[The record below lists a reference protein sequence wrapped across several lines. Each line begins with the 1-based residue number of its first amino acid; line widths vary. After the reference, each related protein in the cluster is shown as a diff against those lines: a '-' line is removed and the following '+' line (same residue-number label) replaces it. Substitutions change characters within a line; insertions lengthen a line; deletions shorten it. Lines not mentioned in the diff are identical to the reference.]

1 MNYKELMDTY
11 YQGIH
16 GGTLPLEA
24 ATYVKRES
32 DEELYNFCH
41 SRSNVAHVL
50 AARQMGKSSLM
61 VRVASR
67 LEQDGM
73 IAVQVNLQQ
82 LGLEQNGSPEQLY
95 PSLLWEI
102 EKSLQPHLGRSI
114 RQDLKAFLAEVPMEV
129 APGLRFRE
137 GLQFLL
143 TEAVEEFQTLVI
155 FLDEIQQLIY
165 WKLQNSFLGFL
176 KAIAGDPIFAQV
188 KFVVLGVARP
198 PDILTDSQF
207 AFNAAYP
214 VELKGLSGDCSPLLK
229 GLQNV
234 SEHPDAVLQEIL
246 SWTGGKPFL
255 TQLLCDFAAQEL
267 RNVQPDELPGK
278 IEHLVNTH
286 LVEDWRKRDRQSHF
300 QEIER
305 WFKNGYTGVQDRQ
318 KTLKLY
324 SGLLKR
330 RKPEPF
336 SHCPE
341 DFSLIVSGLA
351 EKKRDGMLV
360 VANRIYE
367 QVFDSDWIETTQA
380 YLKNLE
386 GDFMPSA
393 KVLNRD
399 VYILID
405 QSATMDKV
413 DPGKSASRWDL
424 LAENVQGDV
433 RNLMRDRNGR
443 KVCDAITLYLFS
455 RDRQGR
461 KFEIDANSDL
471 KATVFDENFPD
482 ANTFISKTLEA
493 CLQDWKQKP
502 KTEANNNGAF
512 ILIYTDGMLD
522 DRPNFEKQIR
532 RISEELEDSGYLK
545 IFMIGVGDDVKSN
558 IQPFL
563 NLDFNLSQNKNNVF
577 VFDLVDEIEDIF
589 ELLDR
594 QLSQD
599 PAEAVPEWVK
609 RDHPDWYQQYQEFQR
624 NKS

>member
-1 MNYKELMDTY
+1 MKYKDTMNTY
-11 YQGIH
+11 YQGVH

-61 VRVASR
+61 VRVANR

-73 IAVQVNLQQ
+73 ISVQVNLQQ

-102 EKSLQPHLGRSI
+102 EKSLQPQLGHSI

-143 TEAVEEFQTLVI
+143 TEALEESQTLVI

-165 WKLQNSFLGFL
+165 WNLQNSFLGFL

-229 GLQNV
+229 GLQDV
-234 SEHPDAVLQEIL
+234 SEDPQSVLQEIL

-255 TQLLCDFAAQEL
+255 TQLLCDFAAQKL
-267 RNVQPDELPGK
+267 RNVQPDELPQE

-305 WFKNGYTGVQDRQ
+305 WFKNGYTAVADRKKALQ
-318 KTLKLY
+318 LY
-324 SGLLKR
+324 SNLLQR
-330 RKPEPF
+330 RQPEVF
-336 SHCPE
+336 SHGPE

-351 EKKRDGMLV
+351 EKRDGMLV
-360 VANRIYE
+360 IANRIYE

-380 YLKNLE
+380 YLRNLE
-386 GDFMPSA
+386 GGFMPSS
-393 KVLNRD
+393 KLCNRD

-413 DPGKSASRWDL
+413 DPGKSASRWEL

-433 RNLMRDRNGR
+433 SNLMRDRLGR
-443 KVCDAITLYLFS
+443 KVCETVTLYLFS
-455 RDRQGR
+455 RDRAGK
-461 KFEIDANSDL
+461 KFCIDANSDL
-471 KATVFDENFPD
+471 KANVFDENFP
-482 ANTFISKTLEA
+482 ASNTFIAKTFFA
-493 CLQDWKQKP
+493 CIQDWKQSL
-502 KTEANNNGAF
+502 KTEANRNGAF
-512 ILIYTDGMLD
+512 ILIYTDGMFD
-522 DRPNFEKQIR
+522 DRPDFEKQVR
-532 RISEELEDSGYLK
+532 QLSDELENEESLK
-545 IFMIGVGDDVKSN
+545 IFMIGVGDDIKSN
-558 IQPFL
+558 VKPFL
-563 NLDFNLSQNKNNVF
+563 DLDFNLSQNKNNIF
-577 VFDLVDEIEDIF
+577 VFDLADEMDDII

-594 QLSQD
+594 QLPQD
-599 PAEAVPEWVK
+599 PAKAVPEWVK
-609 RDHPDWYQQYQEFQR
+609 RDYPDWYQQYLEFQR

>member
-1 MNYKELMDTY
+1 MKYKELMDTY
-11 YQGIH
+11 YQGVH

-61 VRVASR
+61 VRVANR

-73 IAVQVNLQQ
+73 ISIQVNLQQ
-82 LGLEQNGSPEQLY
+82 LGLEGNGSPEQLY

-114 RQDLKAFLAEVPMEV
+114 RQELKAFLAEIPLEV

-143 TEAVEEFQTLVI
+143 TEAVGESQTLVI

-176 KAIAGDPIFAQV
+176 KAIAGDPIFGQV

-214 VELKGLSGDCSPLLK
+214 VELKGLSGDCSPLLN
-229 GLQNV
+229 GLQDV
-234 SEHPDAVLQEIL
+234 SKNPQAVLQEIL

-255 TQLLCDFAAQEL
+255 TQLLCDLAAQEL
-267 RNVQPDELPGK
+267 RNVQPDTLPEQ

-286 LVEDWRKRDRQSHF
+286 LVQDWRKRDRQSHF

-305 WFKNGYTGVQDRQ
+305 WFKNGYTEVQDRK

-324 SGLLKR
+324 SNLLRR

-351 EKKRDGMLV
+351 EKQDGMLV

-367 QVFDSDWIETTQA
+367 QVFDADWIEATTA
-380 YLKNLE
+380 YLRTLE
-386 GDFMPSA
+386 GEFMTSA
-393 KVLNRD
+393 KVFNRD

-413 DPGKSASRWDL
+413 DPGKPKSRWEL
-424 LAENVQGDV
+424 LAENVQGDIN
-433 RNLMRDRNGR
+433 NLMRDRNGR
-443 KVCDAITLYLFS
+443 KVCDTINLYLFS
-455 RDRQGR
+455 RNRKGR
-461 KFEIDANSDL
+461 KFSIDANSNI
-471 KATVFDENFPD
+471 KANVFEENFPD
-482 ANTFISKTLEA
+482 ANTFISKTLAA
-493 CLQDWKQKP
+493 CIQDWTQVS
-502 KTEANNNGAF
+502 KTEANQNGAF

-522 DRPNFEKQIR
+522 DRPDFEKQVR
-532 RISEELEDSGYLK
+532 QISDELNDTNELK
-545 IFMIGVGDDVKSN
+545 IFMIGVGEDVKIN
-558 IQPFL
+558 VKPFL
-563 NLDFNLSQNKNNVF
+563 DLDFNLSRNKNNIF
-577 VFDLVDEIEDIF
+577 VFDLADEMEDIM

-594 QLSQD
+594 QLSGN
-599 PAEAVPEWVK
+599 PAEAVPEWVQ
-609 RDHPDWYQQYQEFQR
+609 RDYSDWYQKYLEFQK

>member
-1 MNYKELMDTY
+1 M
-11 YQGIH
+11 
-16 GGTLPLEA
+16 
-24 ATYVKRES
+24 
-32 DEELYNFCH
+32 
-41 SRSNVAHVL
+41 
-50 AARQMGKSSLM
+50 
-61 VRVASR
+61 
-67 LEQDGM
+67 
-73 IAVQVNLQQ
+73 
-82 LGLEQNGSPEQLY
+82 
-95 PSLLWEI
+95 
-102 EKSLQPHLGRSI
+102 
-114 RQDLKAFLAEVPMEV
+114 
-129 APGLRFRE
+129 
-137 GLQFLL
+137 
-143 TEAVEEFQTLVI
+143 
-155 FLDEIQQLIY
+155 
-165 WKLQNSFLGFL
+165 
-176 KAIAGDPIFAQV
+176 
-188 KFVVLGVARP
+188 
-198 PDILTDSQF
+198 
-207 AFNAAYP
+207 
-214 VELKGLSGDCSPLLK
+214 
-229 GLQNV
+229 
-234 SEHPDAVLQEIL
+234 
-246 SWTGGKPFL
+246 
-255 TQLLCDFAAQEL
+255 
-267 RNVQPDELPGK
+267 
-278 IEHLVNTH
+278 
-286 LVEDWRKRDRQSHF
+286 EDWRKRDRQSHF

-351 EKKRDGMLV
+351 EKRDGMLV

>member
-1 MNYKELMDTY
+1 MDTY
-11 YQGIH
+11 YQGVH

-24 ATYVKRES
+24 ATYVTREA
-32 DEELYNFCH
+32 DEEVYKFCH

-61 VRVASR
+61 VRVANR
-67 LEQDGM
+67 LERDGM
-73 IAVQVNLQQ
+73 ISVQVNLQQ

-102 EKSLQPHLGRSI
+102 EKSLQPQLGHSI
-114 RQDLKAFLAEVPMEV
+114 RQELKAFLAEVPMEV

-143 TEAVEEFQTLVI
+143 TEALEESQTLVI

-165 WKLQNSFLGFL
+165 WNLQNSFLGFL

-229 GLQNV
+229 GLQDV
-234 SEHPDAVLQEIL
+234 SEDPQSVLQEIL

-255 TQLLCDFAAQEL
+255 TQLLCDFAAQKL
-267 RNVQPDELPGK
+267 RNVQPDKLPQE

-305 WFKNGYTGVQDRQ
+305 WFKNGYTGVQDRK
-318 KTLKLY
+318 KTIKLY
-324 SGLLKR
+324 SNLLKR

-351 EKKRDGMLV
+351 EKRDGMLV
-360 VANRIYE
+360 IANRIYE
-367 QVFDSDWIETTQA
+367 QVFDLDWIETTTA
-380 YLKNLE
+380 YLRTLE
-386 GDFMPSA
+386 GEFMTSD
-393 KVLNRD
+393 KVFNRD

-405 QSATMDKV
+405 QSATMDKT
-413 DPGKSASRWDL
+413 DLGKPDSRWKL

-433 RNLMRDRNGR
+433 NNLMRDRKGR
-443 KVCDAITLYLFS
+443 KVCSQLVAYLFS
-455 RDRQGR
+455 RDREGQQFVIGENPDM
-461 KFEIDANSDL
+461 KASVFEGH
-471 KATVFDENFPD
+471 PD
-482 ANTFISKTLEA
+482 SNTFIGKTFAA
-493 CLQDWKQKP
+493 CIQDWKQKP
-502 KTEANNNGAF
+502 QTEANKNGAF

-522 DRPNFEKQIR
+522 DRPTFEKQVR
-532 RISEELEDSGYLK
+532 QLADELDNEEYLK
-545 IFMIGVGDDVKSN
+545 IIMIGVGDDVRSN
-558 IQPFL
+558 VEPFL
-563 NLDFNLSQNKNNVF
+563 NLDFNLSQKKNNIF
-577 VFDLVDEIEDIF
+577 VFDLVDEMEDIMD
-589 ELLDR
+589 LLDR
-594 QLSQD
+594 QLSKD
-599 PAEAVPEWVK
+599 PAQTVPKWVQ

-624 NKS
+624 NKNKS

>member
-1 MNYKELMDTY
+1 MDTY

-351 EKKRDGMLV
+351 EKRDGMLV

>member
-351 EKKRDGMLV
+351 EKRDGMLV

>member
-1 MNYKELMDTY
+1 MKYKELMDTY
-11 YQGIH
+11 YQGVH

-61 VRVASR
+61 VRVARR

-114 RQDLKAFLAEVPMEV
+114 RQELKAFLDEIPLEV

-165 WKLQNSFLGFL
+165 WKLQDSFLGFL
-176 KAIAGDPIFAQV
+176 KAIAGEPMFAQV

-198 PDILTDSQF
+198 PDILTNSQF

-234 SEHPDAVLQEIL
+234 SENPEAVLQEIL
-246 SWTGGKPFL
+246 GWTGGKPFL

-267 RNVQPDELPGK
+267 RNVQPEELPEK

-286 LVEDWRKRDRQSHF
+286 LVQDWRKRDRQSHF

-305 WFKNGYTGVQDRQ
+305 WFKNGYTGVPDRK
-318 KTLKLY
+318 KTIKLY
-324 SGLLKR
+324 SKLLKGG
-330 RKPEPF
+330 KPEPF

-351 EKKRDGMLV
+351 EKRDGMLV
-360 VANRIYE
+360 IANRIYE

-386 GDFMPSA
+386 GEFMPSA
-393 KVLNRD
+393 KIFNRD

-405 QSATMDKV
+405 QSGTMGHTDS
-413 DPGKSASRWDL
+413 GKSASRWEL
-424 LAENVQGDV
+424 LAENVEGDV
-433 RNLMRDRNGR
+433 RNLMRNSDGC
-443 KVCDAITLYLFS
+443 KVCETITLYLFS
-455 RDRQGR
+455 RNRQGN
-461 KFEIDANSDL
+461 KFEIDANSKL
-471 KATVFDENFPD
+471 KATIFGENMPD
-482 ANTFISKTLEA
+482 ANTFIAKTLEA
-493 CLQDWKQKP
+493 CIQDWKQKP
-502 KTEANNNGAF
+502 KTEANKNGAF

-522 DRPNFEKQIR
+522 DRTNFEKQVR
-532 RISEELEDSGYLK
+532 QLSEELENEEDLK
-545 IFMIGVGDDVKSN
+545 IIMIGVGDDVKSN
-558 IQPFL
+558 VKPFL
-563 NLDFNLSQNKNNVF
+563 DLDFNLSQSKNNIF
-577 VFDLVDEIEDIF
+577 VFDLADEMEDII

-599 PAEAVPEWVK
+599 PAKAVRDWVK
-609 RDHPDWYQQYQEFQR
+609 REHPDWYQQYQEFQR

>member
-1 MNYKELMDTY
+1 MKYKELIDTY
-11 YQGIH
+11 YQGVH

-32 DEELYNFCH
+32 DEELYTFCH

-61 VRVASR
+61 VRIANR

-73 IAVQVNLQQ
+73 ISVQVNLQQ
-82 LGLEQNGSPEQLY
+82 LGLEGNGSPEQLY

-102 EKSLQPHLGRSI
+102 EKSLQPRLGRSI
-114 RQDLKAFLAEVPMEV
+114 RQELKAFLAEIPLQV
-129 APGLRFRE
+129 APGLQFRE

-143 TEAVEEFQTLVI
+143 TEAVGESQTLVI

-229 GLQNV
+229 GLQDV
-234 SEHPDAVLQEIL
+234 SEDPQAVLQEIL
-246 SWTGGKPFL
+246 RWTGGKPFL
-255 TQLLCDFAAQEL
+255 TQLLCDFAAQKL
-267 RNVQPDELPGK
+267 RNVRIDTLPEN
-278 IEHLVNTH
+278 IEHLVNAY
-286 LVEDWRKRDRQSHF
+286 LVQDWRKHDHQSHF

-305 WFKNGYTGVQDRQ
+305 WFKNGYTAVEDRK

-324 SGLLKR
+324 SDLLKGG
-330 RKPEPF
+330 KPEPF

-341 DFSLIVSGLA
+341 DFSLIVSGLV
-351 EKKRDGMLV
+351 EKRDGMLV
-360 VANRIYE
+360 IANRIYE

-380 YLKNLE
+380 YFKNLE
-386 GDFMPSA
+386 GEFMPSA
-393 KVLNRD
+393 KMYNRD

-405 QSATMDKV
+405 QSATMDQV
-413 DPGKSASRWDL
+413 DPGKSRSRWQL
-424 LAENVQGDV
+424 LSENVQGDV
-433 RNLMRDRNGR
+433 KNLMRNRNGR
-443 KVCDAITLYLFS
+443 KVCDTATLYLFS
-455 RDRQGR
+455 RDRKGR
-461 KFEIDANSDL
+461 KFSIDANSNI
-471 KATVFDENFPD
+471 KVNVFDENFPD
-482 ANTFISKTLEA
+482 ANTFITKTFAA
-493 CLQDWKQKP
+493 CIEDWKQAP
-502 KTEANNNGAF
+502 KTEANKNGAF

-522 DRPNFEKQIR
+522 DRPNFEKQVR
-532 RISEELEDSGYLK
+532 QLSEELENEEYLK
-545 IFMIGVGDDVKSN
+545 IIMIGVGDDVRNNVK
-558 IQPFL
+558 PFL
-563 NLDFNLSQNKNNVF
+563 NLDFNLSQNKNNIF
-577 VFDLVDEIEDIF
+577 VFDLADEMEDII

-594 QLSQD
+594 QLSEN
-599 PAEAVPEWVK
+599 PAEAVPDWVQ
-609 RDHPDWYQQYQEFQR
+609 RDYPDWYQQYLEFQK